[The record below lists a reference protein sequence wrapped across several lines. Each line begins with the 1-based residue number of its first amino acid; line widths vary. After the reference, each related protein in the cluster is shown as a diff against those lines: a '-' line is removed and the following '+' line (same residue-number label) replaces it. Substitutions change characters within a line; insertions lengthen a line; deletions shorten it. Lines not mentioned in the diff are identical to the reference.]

1 MLLVRL
7 HVLGGELGG
16 PQLQAGRGGQQHLDG
31 ERSHRPT
38 ALPAA
43 TAVPGLVTM
52 GGRGGRPVI
61 QARKEAQ
68 VLGAAE
74 E

>member
-1 MLLVRL
+1 M
-7 HVLGGELGG
+7 G
-16 PQLQAGRGGQQHLDG
+16 GRGGQ
-31 ERSHRPT
+31 
-38 ALPAA
+38 
-43 TAVPGLVTM
+43 
-52 GGRGGRPVI
+52 GGRPVI